1 MLTVHD
7 HTFEVVSSGWPSH
20 HQPAVDRIMVA
31 LALEILRLN
40 ELEARKLHKQVKVRV
55 AMEKKAMAR
64 AQEAVANIRE
74 PKPPLPSPN
83 LKPGFRPPN
92 RPKLPPAGAQP
103 TIKVIAR

>member
-7 HTFEVVSSGWPSH
+7 YTFEVTSSGWLSH
-20 HQPAVDRIMVA
+20 QQPAVDRIMVA
-31 LALEILRLN
+31 LALEILRLDKI
-40 ELEARKLHKQVKVRV
+40 EARKLHRQVKVRA
-55 AMEKKAMAR
+55 AMEKKAMER

-92 RPKLPPAGAQP
+92 RPKPPPAEAKPIIQ
-103 TIKVIAR
+103 VIAR

>member
-20 HQPAVDRIMVA
+20 HQPAVDRIMFA
-31 LALEILRLN
+31 LALEILHMD
-40 ELEARKLHKQVKVRV
+40 EVAVQHLHKLAKARA
-55 AMEKKAMAR
+55 AMEKKAMER